1 MANNPYKIFDVDKS
15 IEKEGILVNYG
26 DFRFKLARAGGSN
39 QEFRKLLQAKLKPY
53 RHQMD
58 NDTMDE
64 KVSEVIVRE
73 VYARTVVL
81 GWETK
86 VSDEPSPDGTWEPW
100 LETPTG
106 KTPFSVDACIK
117 VLTDLPELFKDIQS
131 MAGKAAHYRKGEED
145 ADAKN

>member
-1 MANNPYKIFDVDKS
+1 MFGIMLGGLMKG

-26 DFRFKLARAGGSN
+26 DFRFKIARAGGSN
-39 QEFRKLLQAKLKPY
+39 QDFRRLLQAKLKPF

-64 KVSEVIVRE
+64 KASEAIVRE
-73 VYARTVVL
+73 VYARTIVL

-86 VSDEPSPDGTWEPW
+86 VSEDPSPEGTWEPW
-100 LETPTG
+100 LETPDG
-106 KTPFSVDACIK
+106 KTKFSVEACIK

-131 MAGKAAHYRKGEED
+131 MASKAAHYRKAEEE
-145 ADAKN
+145 ADTGN